1 LSGVT
6 SWHTGEN
13 FSLGEGDQADLGNT
27 FDTERPNY
35 APNAPGC
42 NNNPYANQSVSQWI
56 NLNCFTASTYGTVG
70 NNGRNN
76 LLAPGYAETDIGL
89 TKNTRINERL
99 TLQFRAE
106 IFNIFNHPNF
116 SVPGIFGT
124 GPTIINAGTSCGPTT
139 TYGSAAATASGAP
152 LVRVVNLSKEFA
164 AGSTGIIGGKKL
176 SIKAVAGVNLEIQ
189 PGETLGLVGESGSG
203 KSTLGRLIL
212 KLLEPTEGAVYFD
225 GRDLSTLG
233 RAELRT
239 LRQQMQLVFQD
250 PYASLNPRMRVRSI
264 VGEGI
269 EIHNLARGSEKERR
283 IAELLAMVGMSA
295 DAMDRLPHE
304 FSGGQRQRIGIA
316 RALAVNPRFL
326 VLDEPVSALDVS
338 IQAQIINLLQD
349 LQEKLKLTY
358 LFIAHDLRVVEH
370 ISNRV
375 AIMYL
380 GKIVEIASRDEIY
393 LNPRHP
399 YTRALLSAIPT
410 IDTTNKPERIKLPGE
425 MPSPMNP
432 PSGCAFHPR
441 CPYAKDVCTN
451 VEPKLES
458 GRGGHAVA
466 CHVFPAP

>member
-1 LSGVT
+1 MSPA
-6 SWHTGEN
+6 SAP
-13 FSLGEGDQADLGNT
+13 DQI
-27 FDTERPNY
+27 
-35 APNAPGC
+35 
-42 NNNPYANQSVSQWI
+42 Q
-56 NLNCFTASTYGTVG
+56 TA
-70 NNGRNN
+70 R
-76 LLAPGYAETDIGL
+76 D
-89 TKNTRINERL
+89 
-99 TLQFRAE
+99 
-106 IFNIFNHPNF
+106 
-116 SVPGIFGT
+116 
-124 GPTIINAGTSCGPTT
+124 
-139 TYGSAAATASGAP
+139 AA
-152 LVRVVNLSKEFA
+152 LVRTENLSKEFP
-164 AGSTGIIGGKKL
+164 AGSAGILGGKAQ

-212 KLLEPTEGAVYFD
+212 KLLEPTAGRVFFD
-225 GRDLSTLG
+225 GRDLSTIG

-239 LRQQMQLVFQD
+239 LRRQMQLVFQD

-269 EIHNLARGSEKERR
+269 EIHKLARGAEKERR

-295 DAMDRLPHE
+295 DAMDRRPHE

-349 LQEKLKLTY
+349 LQERLKLTY

-380 GKIVEIASRDEIY
+380 GKIVEFATRDEIY

-410 IDTTNKPERIKLPGE
+410 IDAANKPERIKLPGE
-425 MPSPMNP
+425 MPSPVNP
-432 PSGCAFHPR
+432 PPGCAFHPR
-441 CPYAKDVCTN
+441 CPFVKDVCTK
-451 VEPKLES
+451 VEPKLET
-458 GRGGHAVA
+458 GKGGHAVA

>member
-1 LSGVT
+1 M
-6 SWHTGEN
+6 
-13 FSLGEGDQADLGNT
+13 
-27 FDTERPNY
+27 
-35 APNAPGC
+35 
-42 NNNPYANQSVSQWI
+42 
-56 NLNCFTASTYGTVG
+56 
-70 NNGRNN
+70 
-76 LLAPGYAETDIGL
+76 
-89 TKNTRINERL
+89 
-99 TLQFRAE
+99 
-106 IFNIFNHPNF
+106 
-116 SVPGIFGT
+116 
-124 GPTIINAGTSCGPTT
+124 
-139 TYGSAAATASGAP
+139 
-152 LVRVVNLSKEFA
+152 
-164 AGSTGIIGGKKL
+164 
-176 SIKAVAGVNLEIQ
+176 Q

-233 RAELRT
+233 RAELRA
-239 LRQQMQLVFQD
+239 LRRQMQLVFQD

-269 EIHNLARGSEKERR
+269 EIHKLARGAEKERR

-410 IDTTNKPERIKLPGE
+410 IDTAHKPERIKLPGE

-432 PSGCAFHPR
+432 PPGCSLPSKMPICER
-441 CPYAKDVCTN
+441 CLQQRRTEIGNRARRARGGMSRIPGPVANGFNPDTAGCRRGV
-451 VEPKLES
+451 
-458 GRGGHAVA
+458 GRGAHARRGR
-466 CHVFPAP
+466 PQRQRLGQTDLS

>member
-1 LSGVT
+1 MSPA
-6 SWHTGEN
+6 S
-13 FSLGEGDQADLGNT
+13 
-27 FDTERPNY
+27 
-35 APNAPGC
+35 AP
-42 NNNPYANQSVSQWI
+42 
-56 NLNCFTASTYGTVG
+56 
-70 NNGRNN
+70 
-76 LLAPGYAETDIGL
+76 D
-89 TKNTRINERL
+89 
-99 TLQFRAE
+99 
-106 IFNIFNHPNF
+106 
-116 SVPGIFGT
+116 
-124 GPTIINAGTSCGPTT
+124 
-139 TYGSAAATASGAP
+139 SAAIPVNTAAAGAP
-152 LVRVVNLSKEFA
+152 LVRVVNLSKEFP
-164 AGSTGIIGGKKL
+164 AGSTGLIGGKTL

-189 PGETLGLVGESGSG
+189 PGETVGLVGESGSG

-212 KLLEPTEGAVYFD
+212 KLLEPTAGTVYFD

-269 EIHNLARGSEKERR
+269 EIHKLARGREKEDR

-349 LQEKLKLTY
+349 LQDKLKLTF

-410 IDTTNKPERIKLPGE
+410 IDATHKPERIKLPGE

-432 PSGCAFHPR
+432 PPGCAFHPR
-441 CPYAKDVCTN
+441 CPYAKDVCSN
-451 VEPKLES
+451 VEPKLET

-466 CHVFPAP
+466 CHVFPAA